1 MVACRSVVP
10 PPHEHFKGQRESM
23 NTLKPYTDD
32 LEKQL
37 NSHASLLTKKQHDIN
52 GLYDRRAGV
61 VEEIRVLVQLDASQ
75 GVHRKLKNRWGSIL
89 HTVV

>member
-1 MVACRSVVP
+1 
-10 PPHEHFKGQRESM
+10 M

-52 GLYDRRAGV
+52 GSMT
-61 VEEIRVLVQLDASQ
+61 VEQESRNSTVEIRC
-75 GVHRKLKNRWGSIL
+75 
-89 HTVV
+89 